1 MNRRARV
8 VFASEYVI
16 FGTEHFS
23 SLDNLDMRC
32 ILYLDHL
39 EERNYEFCR

>member
-1 MNRRARV
+1 

-16 FGTEHFS
+16 FGTEHFFS
-23 SLDNLDMRC
+23 PDNLDMRC